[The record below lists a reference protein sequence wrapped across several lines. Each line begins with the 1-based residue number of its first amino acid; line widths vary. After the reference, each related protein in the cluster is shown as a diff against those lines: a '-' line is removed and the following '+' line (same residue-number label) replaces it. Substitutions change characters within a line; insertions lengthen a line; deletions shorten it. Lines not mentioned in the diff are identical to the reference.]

1 MDNHNLDADY
11 NGTLDNIRDD
21 ARMVIYYEIEEF
33 DDGTYQIASGKEAEE
48 CFLRETKL
56 GAKRKR
62 FVEAE
67 P

>member
-1 MDNHNLDADY
+1 
-11 NGTLDNIRDD
+11 
-21 ARMVIYYEIEEF
+21 MVIYYEIEEF